1 MDGADPAT
9 WSADEVPASQSALS
23 VGAGMA
29 DDHVNVAVASDG
41 TLYAAV
47 KTSYDSSG
55 TVTIGLL
62 VRRPDGTWDD
72 LYDVADGGETRPIVQ
87 LNETTGTVLV
97 AYTGGSSIL
106 YEESP
111 VSVIDFGGSG
121 GTLISGG
128 GNNASS
134 MKDNF
139 SDELVVISSD
149 GSNVYGVLCASAT
162 PTLVAH
168 YEMEEDGGTALVDSS
183 TYGNNGTIS
192 GSPTWVAGVA
202 GLALDLDGSGDY
214 ALVPDDASLDIENEI
229 TLAAWIKP
237 QKVATQDIVKKL
249 VGNGSEAFEMVLSTN
264 GYAFVEFNGAHRT
277 QVTTYYEDHLDEWVH
292 LAATYDGATV
302 RLYVDGVEE
311 GVMPGV
317 LQDHGMGEDFS
328 LVYAYHAD
336 DSADPWKLFDP
347 TAPAWANDLTDLS
360 PGWGFWV
367 QVDADHTWDVAYP
380 AP

>member
-1 MDGADPAT
+1 MHVDGADPAT

-29 DDHVNVAVASDG
+29 DDHVNVVDEAALYHALRDG

-55 TVTIGLL
+55 TVTVGLL

-87 LNETTGTVLV
+87 LNEATGTVLV

-162 PTLVAH
+162 PTLVVH
-168 YEMEEDGGTALVDSS
+168 YEMEEDGGTTLVDSS

-229 TLAAWIKP
+229 TLAAWVKP
-237 QKVATQDIVKKL
+237 EEQATQYLIKKAVNSNTDGFEL
-249 VGNGSEAFEMVLSTN
+249 GLASGTSSAGAGLAFIRLNQTSSGNDYRLNSTSEYPFDGNT
-264 GYAFVEFNGAHRT
+264 
-277 QVTTYYEDHLDEWVH
+277 WVH
-292 LAATYDGATV
+292 LAATYDGASGLQTV
-302 RLYVDGVEE
+302 TSTTTRRS
-311 GVMPGV
+311 PI
-317 LQDHGMGEDFS
+317 
-328 LVYAYHAD
+328 
-336 DSADPWKLFDP
+336 WKQTSGP
-347 TAPAWANDLTDLS
+347 
-360 PGWGFWV
+360 
-367 QVDADHTWDVAYP
+367 
-380 AP
+380 

>member
-41 TLYAAV
+41 TLYAAA

-55 TVTIGLL
+55 TVTIGFL

-149 GSNVYGVLCASAT
+149 GSNVYGVLCTSAT
-162 PTLVAH
+162 PT
-168 YEMEEDGGTALVDSS
+168 
-183 TYGNNGTIS
+183 
-192 GSPTWVAGVA
+192 GVCF
-202 GLALDLDGSGDY
+202 
-214 ALVPDDASLDIENEI
+214 
-229 TLAAWIKP
+229 T
-237 QKVATQDIVKKL
+237 
-249 VGNGSEAFEMVLSTN
+249 
-264 GYAFVEFNGAHRT
+264 
-277 QVTTYYEDHLDEWVH
+277 
-292 LAATYDGATV
+292 
-302 RLYVDGVEE
+302 
-311 GVMPGV
+311 
-317 LQDHGMGEDFS
+317 
-328 LVYAYHAD
+328 
-336 DSADPWKLFDP
+336 
-347 TAPAWANDLTDLS
+347 
-360 PGWGFWV
+360 
-367 QVDADHTWDVAYP
+367 
-380 AP
+380 